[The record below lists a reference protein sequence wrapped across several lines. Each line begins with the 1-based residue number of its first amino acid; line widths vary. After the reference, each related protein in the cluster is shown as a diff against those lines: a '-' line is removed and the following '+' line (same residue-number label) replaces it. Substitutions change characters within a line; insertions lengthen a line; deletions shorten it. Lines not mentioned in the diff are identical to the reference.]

1 MIANTN
7 RPYPKRPIVPWLK
20 KYRNSPHRYSL
31 AFAAYNAG
39 PRAVT
44 EFEWLLARA
53 AGYEPASSLARACA
67 NLTRD
72 VTAVQVSTA
81 RWVLDL

>member
-1 MIANTN
+1 MCKLHPLLHPGTHQTA
-7 RPYPKRPIVPWLK
+7 RA
-20 KYRNSPHRYSL
+20 L
-31 AFAAYNAG
+31 AAAHLDVYEAAA
-39 PRAVT
+39 RAVT